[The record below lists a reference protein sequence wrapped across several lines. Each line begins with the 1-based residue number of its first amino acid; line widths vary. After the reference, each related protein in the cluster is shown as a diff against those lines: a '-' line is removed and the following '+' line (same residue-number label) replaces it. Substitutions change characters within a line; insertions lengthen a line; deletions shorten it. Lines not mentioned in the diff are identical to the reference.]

1 MSGLLI
7 TNKTLEV
14 QSLDAWQVYQVNNIT
29 KVGRYPYQKKSN
41 IRASVFARWMLI
53 GLCITWFADVAGQ
66 EVEGGAQDWMYIL
79 GFAGLSIIAGSLVVL
94 AIAGIERIMNP
105 KKYLFIIETGNSM
118 AAILSSKSKADVD
131 LLVDQVIQIMADPNK
146 PVKYS
151 QTIYEN
157 MVVGDQINQGDING
171 VGFIKN

>member
-1 MSGLLI
+1 M
-7 TNKTLEV
+7 
-14 QSLDAWQVYQVNNIT
+14 
-29 KVGRYPYQKKSN
+29 
-41 IRASVFARWMLI
+41 
-53 GLCITWFADVAGQ
+53 
-66 EVEGGAQDWMYIL
+66 
-79 GFAGLSIIAGSLVVL
+79 
-94 AIAGIERIMNP
+94 IMNP

-151 QTIYEN
+151 QTIYDN